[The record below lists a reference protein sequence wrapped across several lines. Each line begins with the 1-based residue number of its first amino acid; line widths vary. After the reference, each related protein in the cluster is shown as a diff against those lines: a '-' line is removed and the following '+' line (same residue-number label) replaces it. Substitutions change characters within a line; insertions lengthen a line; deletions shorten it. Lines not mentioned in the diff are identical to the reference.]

1 MKKSDLTSEASRGL
15 PYEMPT
21 LERVSNFCFVQNLQ
35 HIASWAQSFGSV
47 RVIFGFEVEW
57 VLARFDLLYPY
68 APVLGPIGWVICST
82 PGGPPNHPQRVLV
95 GVTITDL

>member
-21 LERVSNFCFVQNLQ
+21 LERVSKEFFVQNLQ

-68 APVLGPIGWVICST
+68 ASVLGPIG
-82 PGGPPNHPQRVLV
+82 
-95 GVTITDL
+95 